1 MTRPKSWGEANQR
14 KLIHRILEWDGE
26 GTAQTVD
33 IPLASKP
40 VSIAVDNQ
48 SGKELTLTFAHL
60 VRIDDTQ
67 ASAKVGTGDDSFY
80 TVTVDKPGKTGN
92 EYMIQHV
99 LPVGTEGETDLEI
112 DLTNNL
118 ITITLAVDAD
128 GNPDNA
134 KNTAK
139 LIADAINHKETGLE
153 GFTATYDG
161 DGSGVFAEATAEP
174 VGFTGGTTERWAS
187 LYDSEGN
194 ALSISINDNTRRVY
208 GPFYYFPRFLGGR
221 LTLTATG
228 TPDAEAATIIQVV
241 EG

>member
-1 MTRPKSWGEANQR
+1 MATRPKSWGEANQR

-99 LPVGTEGETDLEI
+99 LPEDPEEATDIEVELEGK
-112 DLTNNL
+112 L
-118 ITITLAVDAD
+118 ITVTLAVDESGD
-128 GNPDNA
+128 PDDD
-134 KNTAK
+134 KNTAA
-139 LIADAINHKETGLE
+139 LIAAEIDALD
-153 GFTATYDG
+153 GFSAEADG
-161 DGSGVFAEATAEP
+161 DGSGVFSDPMDEP
-174 VGFTGGTTERWAS
+174 IPFSGGTTPRWAS
-187 LYDSEGN
+187 LYDDQGQ
-194 ALSISINDNTRRVY
+194 ALSISIADQIRRMSW
-208 GPFYYFPRFLGGR
+208 PIPYFPVPRR
-221 LTLTATG
+221 EADLTASG

>member
-14 KLIHRILEWDGE
+14 KLIHRVLKWDGE
-26 GTAQTVD
+26 ATVQTVD

-99 LPVGTEGETDLEI
+99 LPEDPEEATDIEVELKGK
-112 DLTNNL
+112 L
-118 ITITLAVDAD
+118 ITVTLAVDESGD
-128 GNPDNA
+128 PDDD
-134 KNTAK
+134 KNTAA
-139 LIADAINHKETGLE
+139 LIAAEIDALD
-153 GFTATYDG
+153 GFSAEADG
-161 DGSGVFAEATAEP
+161 DGSGVFSDPMDEP
-174 VGFTGGTTERWAS
+174 IPFSGGTTPRWAS
-187 LYDSEGN
+187 LYDDQGQ
-194 ALSISINDNTRRVY
+194 ALSISIADQIRRIY
-208 GPFYYFPRFLGGR
+208 GPFHYFPRFLGGR

>member
-14 KLIHRILEWDGE
+14 KLIHRVLKWDGE
-26 GTAQTVD
+26 ATVQTVD

-99 LPVGTEGETDLEI
+99 LPEDPEEATDIEVELEGK
-112 DLTNNL
+112 L
-118 ITITLAVDAD
+118 ITVTLAVDESGD
-128 GNPDNA
+128 PDDD
-134 KNTAK
+134 KNTAA
-139 LIADAINHKETGLE
+139 LIAAEIDALD
-153 GFTATYDG
+153 GFSAEADG
-161 DGSGVFAEATAEP
+161 DGSGVFSDPMGEP
-174 VGFTGGTTERWAS
+174 IPFSGGTTPRWAS
-187 LYDSEGN
+187 LYDDQGQ
-194 ALSISINDNTRRVY
+194 ALSISIADQIRRIY
-208 GPFYYFPRFLGGR
+208 GPFHYFPRFLGGR

>member
-14 KLIHRILEWDGE
+14 KLIHRVLKWDGE
-26 GTAQTVD
+26 ATVQTVD

-99 LPVGTEGETDLEI
+99 LPEDPEEATDIEVELEGK
-112 DLTNNL
+112 L
-118 ITITLAVDAD
+118 ITVTLAVDESGD
-128 GNPDNA
+128 PDDD
-134 KNTAK
+134 KNTAA
-139 LIADAINHKETGLE
+139 LIAAEIDALD
-153 GFTATYDG
+153 GFSAEADG
-161 DGSGVFAEATAEP
+161 DGSGVFSDPMDEP
-174 VGFTGGTTERWAS
+174 IPFSGGTTPRWAS
-187 LYDSEGN
+187 LYDDQGQ
-194 ALSISINDNTRRVY
+194 ALSISIADQIRRIY
-208 GPFYYFPRFLGGR
+208 GPFHYFPRFLGGR

>member
-48 SGKELTLTFAHL
+48 SGKALTLTFAHL
-60 VRIDDTQ
+60 IRTDDTQ
-67 ASAKVGTGDDSFY
+67 ASAKVSTDDDSFY

-99 LPVGTEGETDLEI
+99 LPEDPEEATDIEVELEGK
-112 DLTNNL
+112 L
-118 ITITLAVDAD
+118 ITVTLAVDESGD
-128 GNPDNA
+128 PDDD
-134 KNTAK
+134 KNTAA
-139 LIADAINHKETGLE
+139 LIAAEIDALD
-153 GFTATYDG
+153 GFSAEADG
-161 DGSGVFAEATAEP
+161 DGSGVFSDPMDEP
-174 VGFTGGTTERWAS
+174 IPFSGGTTPRWAS
-187 LYDSEGN
+187 LYDDQGQ
-194 ALSISINDNTRRVY
+194 ALSISIADQIRRIY
-208 GPFYYFPRFLGGR
+208 GPFHYFPRFLGGR

>member
-14 KLIHRILEWDGE
+14 KLIHRVLKWDGE
-26 GTAQTVD
+26 ATVQTVD

-48 SGKELTLTFAHL
+48 SGKALTLTFAHL

-99 LPVGTEGETDLEI
+99 LPEDPEEATDIEVELEGK
-112 DLTNNL
+112 L
-118 ITITLAVDAD
+118 ITVTLAVDESGD
-128 GNPDNA
+128 PDDD
-134 KNTAK
+134 KNTAA
-139 LIADAINHKETGLE
+139 LIAAEIDALD
-153 GFTATYDG
+153 GFSAEADG
-161 DGSGVFAEATAEP
+161 DGSGVFSDAMDGP
-174 VGFTGGTTERWAS
+174 ISFSGGTTPRWAS
-187 LYDSEGN
+187 LYDSQGLE
-194 ALSISINDNTRRVY
+194 LSISIADQLRRVY
-208 GPFYYFPRFLGGR
+208 GPFAYFPRFLGGR

>member
-14 KLIHRILEWDGE
+14 KLIHRVLKWDGE
-26 GTAQTVD
+26 ATVQTVD

-99 LPVGTEGETDLEI
+99 LPEDPEEATDIEVELEGK
-112 DLTNNL
+112 L
-118 ITITLAVDAD
+118 ITVTLAVDESGD
-128 GNPDNA
+128 PDDD
-134 KNTAK
+134 KNTAA
-139 LIADAINHKETGLE
+139 LIAAEIDALD
-153 GFTATYDG
+153 GFSAEADG
-161 DGSGVFAEATAEP
+161 DGSGIFSDPMDEP
-174 VGFTGGTTERWAS
+174 IPFSGGTTPRWAS
-187 LYDSEGN
+187 LYDDQGQ
-194 ALSISINDNTRRVY
+194 ALSISIADQIRRIY
-208 GPFYYFPRFLGGR
+208 GPFHYFPRFLGGR

>member
-1 MTRPKSWGEANQR
+1 MTLPKTWGEINQR
-14 KLIHRILEWDGE
+14 RLAHQVIKWDG
-26 GTAQTVD
+26 AAKVQTVAL
-33 IPLASKP
+33 PLTTKP
-40 VSIAVDNQ
+40 VHVAVDNQ

-99 LPVGTEGETDLEI
+99 LPEDPEEATGIEVELKGK
-112 DLTNNL
+112 L
-118 ITITLAVDAD
+118 ITVTLAVKAD
-128 GNPDNA
+128 NGDFIPDDD
-134 KNTAK
+134 KNTAI
-139 LIADAINHKETGLE
+139 LIAAEVDKLD
-153 GFTATYDG
+153 GFTATHDG
-161 DGSGVFAEATAEP
+161 DGSGIFSDATDDP
-174 VGFTGGTTERWAS
+174 IFFSGGTTPRWAS
-187 LYDSEGN
+187 LYNSEGT

-221 LTLTATG
+221 VTLTAG
-228 TPDAEAATIIQVV
+228 TAPEDKTITIVQIV

>member
-14 KLIHRILEWDGE
+14 KLIHRVLKWDGE
-26 GTAQTVD
+26 ATVQTVD

-99 LPVGTEGETDLEI
+99 LPEDPEEATDIEVELKGK
-112 DLTNNL
+112 L
-118 ITITLAVDAD
+118 ITVTLAVKAD
-128 GNPDNA
+128 NGDFIPDDD
-134 KNTAK
+134 KNTAI
-139 LIADAINHKETGLE
+139 LIAAEVDKLD
-153 GFTATYDG
+153 GFTATHDG
-161 DGSGVFAEATAEP
+161 DGSGIFSDATDDP
-174 VGFTGGTTERWAS
+174 IFFSGGTTPRWAS
-187 LYDSEGN
+187 LYDSQGLE
-194 ALSISINDNTRRVY
+194 LSISITDNIRRVY
-208 GPFYYFPRFLGGR
+208 GPFHYFPRFLGGR